1 MKKTY
6 FYFSRSAFDDFL
18 EGQAFI
24 TIQKINDAA
33 ILVTMLFQAFAHDDV
48 GLVRIDANVVD
59 LAFAIVQK
67 RIQDAV

>member
-6 FYFSRSAFDDFL
+6 FNFSRSAFDDFL

-24 TIQKINDAA
+24 TIQKINDAT
-33 ILVTMLFQAFAHDDV
+33 ILIAMFFQTFAHDDI

-59 LAFAIVQK
+59 LALAIVQK
-67 RIQDAV
+67 RVQDAV

>member
-6 FYFSRSAFDDFL
+6 FHFSLSTSDDFL
-18 EGQAFI
+18 ERQAFI
-24 TIQKINDAA
+24 TIQKINDAT
-33 ILVTMLFQAFAHDDV
+33 ILIAMFFQAFAHDDI

>member
-6 FYFSRSAFDDFL
+6 FHFSLSAFDDFL

-33 ILVTMLFQAFAHDDV
+33 ILVAMLLQAFAHDDI
-48 GLVRIDANVVD
+48 GLMRIDANVVD

-67 RIQDAV
+67 RVQDAV